1 MIIFKQPPKLKLKLN
16 KVIIKEYPQLE
27 DLEITPTTEEQSF
40 KSEKYGYDNVTVKGI
55 ETEELNVI
63 PSNEDQIKEGVF
75 NKVTIAGDSNLI
87 PENIKT
93 GVEIFGVSGIVEEKT
108 EDIIMAGNGA
118 PTVEAVAQT
127 NISKYDSVKILIN
140 ESTEGTEFVHTATIP
155 VTANYQDSKSVS
167 LKFPDAYV
175 QNYLLGYISPTG
187 NFITVGHSGLSSSN
201 STGEYGAYPFYK
213 IGDNYVQLTI
223 DGKYIPF
230 RTNPNSTSTSPSN
243 VIGTNEMKDMENK
256 NPIFI
261 DETKNIVV
269 TANSYYLAF
278 YELDIENLNLVFKNS
293 IDVKT
298 NDFTTSNANMKN
310 IGYTSTPLLVNNNV
324 FFKALYYVSSNN
336 IYRPMYC
343 QIAIDDDYNLIYET
357 GEAWSYCGIS
367 GYSIKGNDVYIA
379 VLTSSDNKYNTSKS
393 KLLKYTLSDG
403 IYSRINEA
411 VLPLQPSTTGTTSP
425 ITYGFCLNSTGTK
438 VTLLNSNA
446 LHSYVI
452 NADLTFTE
460 VTEADFT
467 DTNFDYTNVKWA
479 YISRDGMYIIAEIND
494 STLSYAD
501 RLVMLEYE
509 FGDDGGYK
517 LVGYPIKDFTPAILS
532 STTTANKTAFVND
545 VLQFDSY
552 QNMIFRGSDGTSS
565 LIFSAMRNDGMYLM
579 HKSGKV
585 LSSEDNLYGF
595 GIAEKREAIGETGV
609 ASLNVVRTI

>member
-16 KVIIKEYPQLE
+16 KVIIKEYPELE

-40 KSEKYGYDNVTVKGI
+40 KSEKYGYGNVIVKG
-55 ETEELNVI
+55 V
-63 PSNEDQIKEGVF
+63 V
-75 NKVTIAGDSNLI
+75 
-87 PENIKT
+87 PEYVAI
-93 GVEIFGVSGIVEEKT
+93 
-108 EDIIMAGNGA
+108 AGNGA
-118 PTVEAVAQT
+118 SSIEAVAQSD
-127 NISKYDSVKILIN
+127 ISQYDAVKVLVN
-140 ESTEGTEFVHTATIP
+140 NDAESTRFVNTATIP
-155 VTANYQDSKSVS
+155 NVANYQGSKSVS

-269 TANSYYLAF
+269 TANLYYLAF

-310 IGYTSTPLLVNNNV
+310 IGYTSTPLLINNNV

-343 QIAIDDDYNLIYET
+343 QIAIDDEYNLIYQT
-357 GEAWSYCGIS
+357 GEEWSYCGIS
-367 GYSIKGNDVYIA
+367 GYSIKGDDVYVT
-379 VLTSSDNKYNTSKS
+379 VLTSSDNKYNTYKS

-411 VLPLQPSTTGTTSP
+411 VLPLQPSTIGTTSP
-425 ITYGFCLNSTGTK
+425 ITYGFCLNSAGTK
-438 VTLLNSNA
+438 MILIKSNA

-452 NADLTFTE
+452 NADMTFTE

-467 DTNFDYTNVKWA
+467 DTNFDHTNVKWA
-479 YISRDGMYIIAEIND
+479 YISRDGLYIIAEIND
-494 STLSYAD
+494 DTLNYED
-501 RLVMLEYE
+501 RLVILEYQS
-509 FGDDGGYK
+509 GGYK
-517 LVGYPIKDFTPAILS
+517 LVAYPIKEFSPAILS
-532 STTTANKTAFVND
+532 ATSTANKTALVND
-545 VLQFDSY
+545 VCQFDSY

-579 HKSGKV
+579 QKSGNV

-595 GIAEKREAIGETGV
+595 GIAETDIAIGETGV
-609 ASLNVVRTI
+609 VSLNVVRAV